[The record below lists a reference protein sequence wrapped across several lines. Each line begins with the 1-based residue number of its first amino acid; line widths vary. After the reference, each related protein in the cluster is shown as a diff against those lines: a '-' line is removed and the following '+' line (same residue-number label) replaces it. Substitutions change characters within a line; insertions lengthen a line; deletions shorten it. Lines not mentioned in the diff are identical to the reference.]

1 MGAYAP
7 PFSLLYVANMPFKV
21 IERVNLRR
29 LDDPLGGFRELLLW
43 QRDNHYSVEQ
53 LFGFLSGPDPVPIYR
68 RETIG
73 NGGEVQMRKLLSS
86 ESKRLEAEDDFI
98 ITESTA

>member
-1 MGAYAP
+1 
-7 PFSLLYVANMPFKV
+7 MPYMV
-21 IERVNLRR
+21 IARANLRR
-29 LDDPLGGFRELLLW
+29 RDDPLGEFRELLLW
-43 QRDNHYSVEQ
+43 QRDNHFSVEQ
-53 LFGFLSGPDPVPIYR
+53 VFGFLSGPDPIPIYR

-73 NGGEVQMRKLLSS
+73 IGGEVQMRKLLRS